1 MPGISTSK
9 ICIPFGS
16 GGSSWITPIIPT
28 DIAGLELW
36 FTSDSVVDSSGY
48 ASQLTDL
55 SGEDRHATQGTSGK
69 RPQIV
74 ANSLNGHN
82 KLIFDGTDDR
92 LLTGS
97 FTVSNPYTLI
107 MVAKKRSVRAGAAM
121 AGTTAAPASAFF
133 WSQTNKIQHYSGATT
148 ELEAAI
154 STDLSLWMAI
164 NKAAAVAYYRN
175 GIVVSKTLASSTAIT
190 TGITVGGY
198 VDADSVV
205 DPIDFYELIL
215 YSGSLTAIQQAGIID
230 YLQTK
235 YATNFGIQTDWYKG
249 LKDRYD
255 GVFENCVIHT
265 TEADYVNRSEFANF
279 SFNTSDSQIAI
290 DVKDTFLSNDLSNIA
305 IFEDDVLLKAVAT
318 IGSGESK
325 IISLSAG
332 TKKVTIVESQQS
344 INLTPVYPTRG
355 SFIQKLYVKN
365 FSKVTQAT
373 TGDKIVFFG
382 DSITGGGNYVTIGQD
397 DSFSRLFK
405 TIGGKNTGVLA
416 YGGARLQLEA
426 NTSGLAA
433 ALVAKLITLVQGNTG
448 GRKIIVIA
456 IGTNDFT
463 NSVASATF
471 LGWYADIMDRIHTA
485 DADVEIFCLSPLTRT
500 GDAALLD
507 AYRSGID
514 GLCTA
519 RSAYATYIEGKTIL
533 ALPGDFGAD
542 GLHPTVAGQ
551 LKLYEAIEP
560 IIFP

>member
-1 MPGISTSK
+1 MPSLGLGLGLHK
-9 ICIPFGS
+9 S
-16 GGSSWITPIIPT
+16 GVRSWITPIIPT

-36 FTSDSVVDSSGY
+36 LTSDSVVDSGSY

-55 SGEDRHATQGTSGK
+55 SGKDRHATQGTSGK

-74 ANSLNGHN
+74 AASLNGHN

-121 AGTTAAPASAFF
+121 AGTTAAPATAFF

-175 GIVVSKTLASSTAIT
+175 GIVVSKTLATSTAIT

-265 TEADYVNRSEFANF
+265 TEADYVDRSQFANF

-305 IFEDDVLLKAVAT
+305 IFENDVLLKAVAT

-325 IISLSAG
+325 VIKLSAG
-332 TKKVTIVESQQS
+332 TKKVTIVESQQGTGIS
-344 INLTPVYPTRG
+344 PLPYPTRG
-355 SFIQKLYVKN
+355 SFIQKIYAKN
-365 FSKVTQAT
+365 FSKVTQST
-373 TGDKIVFFG
+373 IGDKIVFFG
-382 DSITGGGNYVTIGQD
+382 DSISGGGNYVSIGQD
-397 DSFSRLFK
+397 DAYSRLFK
-405 TIGGKNTGVLA
+405 TIGGVNTSVMA
-416 YGGARLQLEA
+416 YGGARLQIEA
-426 NTSGLAA
+426 ANATLSA

-448 GRKIIVIA
+448 RKIIVIA
-456 IGTNDFT
+456 IGTNDFG
-463 NSVASATF
+463 NSIASATF
-471 LGWYADIMDRIHTA
+471 LTWYADVMDRIHTA
-485 DADVEIFCLSPLTRT
+485 DADVEIFCLSPLVRSD
-500 GDAALLD
+500 DAALLD

-542 GLHPTVAGQ
+542 GLHPTVAAQ
-551 LKLYEAIEP
+551 LKLYEAIKP